1 MTLAVNLV
9 SPEAVLYEGEAA
21 MVVARTTS
29 GGDIAF
35 QTGHQPFLGGLG
47 VWPVRLILE
56 GGGEVRFAVHGG
68 FVEVSGDRV
77 IVLSDVAEVAAEI
90 DVERAR
96 AAKAAAEEALRAD
109 ADDANAEAALA
120 RANVRLE
127 VAGAS

>member
-90 DVERAR
+90 DVDRAR